1 MMSSASGAGVFPLP
15 ALGEPPP
22 PPRSRSR
29 RVRQRH
35 SLALVRHQLASNLI
49 GSLNY
54 LSSSYSF
61 SSIFDPAIRYSV
73 PPRPAP
79 RPNRLSNNPHPIH
92 PLSPGIGMPPSQ
104 VRNQPVATSQQR
116 RAQDFLVSCADRFV
130 SRRGRPVQPLSDDD
144 WSWSDILPESA
155 NLNLSGAVKASGLVP
170 IVADRVS
177 LPAGS
182 NTVPLL
188 DLLPPDLRA
197 EYSSPDR
204 LLAAADPQ
212 ARPAPGKRRSPGR
225 IAKFHGPPAEYAK
238 LVRRMVALG
247 MVAFTTKPKVVNG
260 MFGVPKDTD
269 AIRLI
274 TDARPANDLF
284 KTPPK
289 VDLPTPDL
297 LAQLTVDPSRP
308 LYVAKVDL
316 DNFYH
321 RLSLPEWMVPY
332 FALPPLRAS
341 AVGSDVARVFGADCL
356 VYPCLTRLPMGWSHS
371 VYLAQHAHLN
381 LLNTSTGLRPADR
394 ITPDN
399 DFFVDRV
406 RHAAYID
413 DVFLMGHDPAAVASL
428 QTNYIASAE
437 HTGLVVKYSKVVRPS
452 TDGVEVLGLELDGRR
467 GTLGLSVPKL
477 QSLVEE
483 TSRLLRHGY
492 ATGLELSRLVGKWTW
507 AMLARRPTLSVFNS
521 VYRFAQVAD
530 SRLFT
535 LWPTCRRELQVA
547 MGLAPLMW
555 CSLSDRW
562 FPDALATD
570 ASTRGLGVVAIN
582 ADVDDLAAAAAEPLQ
597 LPEPDEPDPPR
608 PHPSLLPVLS
618 SRSRVLVS
626 ARWRDPEH
634 INILELRAV
643 HTALRWAASRPAG
656 LDSRILLL
664 VDSAVCAYALNKGRS
679 SSRQV
684 LRRLRSIAALVLA
697 CGLRL
702 CTRWIPSASN
712 PADAPSRRFDPPEP
726 PDRQ

>member
-1 MMSSASGAGVFPLP
+1 MMAYASGAGLFPLP

-22 PPRSRSR
+22 LPSSRSR

-35 SLALVRHQLASNLI
+35 SLALARHSLATNLI

-61 SSIFDPAIRYSV
+61 SSIFDPAVRYSV
-73 PPRPAP
+73 PNQLP
-79 RPNRLSNNPHPIH
+79 RPNRLSSHLHPIS
-92 PLSPGIGMPPSQ
+92 PLSSGIGMPPSQ

-116 RAQDFLVSCADRFV
+116 RARDFLVSCADRFV

-144 WSWSDILPESA
+144 WAWSDILPESA

-170 IVADRVS
+170 IVSDRVS
-177 LPAGS
+177 LPSGS

-197 EYSSPDR
+197 EYSSPER
-204 LLAAADPQ
+204 LLAANNPEPRPQ
-212 ARPAPGKRRSPGR
+212 PQGKRRSPGR

-238 LVRRMVALG
+238 LIRRMVALG

-260 MFGVPKDTD
+260 MFGVPKDGD
-269 AIRLI
+269 SIRLI
-274 TDARPANDLF
+274 TDARPANRLF

-332 FALPPLRAS
+332 FALPPIRAS
-341 AVGSDVARVFGADCL
+341 AVGPDVTRVFGTNCL

-371 VYLAQHAHLN
+371 VYLAQQAHLN

-406 RHAAYID
+406 RHAVYID
-413 DVFLMGHDPAAVASL
+413 DVFLLGHDKAAVTAL
-428 QTNYIASAE
+428 QDNYIASAE
-437 HTGLVVKYSKVVRPS
+437 RTRLVVKYSKVVRPS
-452 TDGVEVLGLELDGRR
+452 TDGVEVLGLELDGRS

-477 QSLVEE
+477 QALVDE
-483 TSRLLRHGY
+483 TARLLRHGY

-507 AMLARRPTLSVFNS
+507 AMLPRRPTLSVFNA

-555 CSLSDRW
+555 CSLNDRW
-562 FPDALATD
+562 FPDTLATD
-570 ASTRGLGVVAIN
+570 ASSNGLGVVAIH
-582 ADVDDLAAAAAEPLQ
+582 ADVDDMAAAAAEPLR
-597 LPEPDEPDPPR
+597 LPEPDGPGPPQ
-608 PHPSLLPVLS
+608 PHPSLLPVLA

-684 LRRLRSIAALVLA
+684 LRRLRTLAALVLA

-702 CTRWIPSASN
+702 FTRWIPSASN

-726 PDRQ
+726 PDLQ